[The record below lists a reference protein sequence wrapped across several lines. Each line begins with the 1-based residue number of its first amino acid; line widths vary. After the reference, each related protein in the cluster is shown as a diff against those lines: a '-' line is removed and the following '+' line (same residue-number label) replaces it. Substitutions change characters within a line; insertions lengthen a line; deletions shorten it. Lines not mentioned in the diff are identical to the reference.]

1 MRTNVCAIFAN
12 PRGAHFG
19 SFRDSW
25 AMQPPLVSALRARR
39 PQMHAHWEALLR
51 AEPVATPL
59 GHPDALMHLID
70 WTLDEI
76 FTALVNP
83 LARQRAGATRFT
95 PSHRFECPCGKNPLL
110 AYFAAGAQAVRE
122 GLVLAQFDAAP
133 LDPLERDAAFEEL
146 NLVLQQ
152 TAQREIES
160 FCGICQL
167 RSHASV
173 AADSAVASP

>member
-1 MRTNVCAIFAN
+1 MR
-12 PRGAHFG
+12 
-19 SFRDSW
+19 
-25 AMQPPLVSALRARR
+25 
-39 PQMHAHWEALLR
+39 AHWEALLR
-51 AEPVATPL
+51 AEPIATPL
-59 GHPDALMHLID
+59 GHPDALMHLIE

-76 FTALVNP
+76 FSGVVNP
-83 LARQRAGATRFT
+83 LARQRADVERRS

-110 AYFAAGAQAVRE
+110 AYFAAGAQAVQE

-146 NLVLQQ
+146 NLVFQQ

-167 RSHASV
+167 RSRR
-173 AADSAVASP
+173 AAGTSAAAAP